1 MENKKSA
8 GGCIVTKSVLYGK
21 TRLRWLT
28 RELPV
33 VAADTGWRIF
43 GDGDTQDYIDMGN
56 MELIDF
62 NRLEELEPI
71 VKLIYDMPIG
81 SEVELIWGDDEK
93 YFLNLFTG
101 EEIR

>member
-1 MENKKSA
+1 MENMKSA
-8 GGCIVTKSVLYGK
+8 GGCIVTRSVLYGK

-43 GDGDTQDYIDMGN
+43 GDGDSQDYIENGN

-62 NRLEELEPI
+62 NRLAELEPA
-71 VKLIYDMPIG
+71 VRLVYDMPIG
-81 SEVELIWGDDEK
+81 SEVELICTEDEK